1 MDETRV
7 GRVKRTL
14 TFLSK
19 RTDTEREPYTA
30 IVDEACAVRGDLERA
45 AAFVETVGIDRLE
58 AAIEAAETDGALE
71 TAERGRRAA
80 RAFRSYRRAA
90 SDGAGKR
97 EPQNE
102 EDEPRENEREPRDGT
117 DHLHS
122 GGGTAKRRTGQPSS

>member
-58 AAIEAAETDGALE
+58 AAIEAAFEKSLHDIRLRLEALLALPLDE
-71 TAERGRRAA
+71 LAPARLTAAL
-80 RAFRSYRRAA
+80 
-90 SDGAGKR
+90 SDIQNRLR
-97 EPQNE
+97 EP
-102 EDEPRENEREPRDGT
+102 
-117 DHLHS
+117 
-122 GGGTAKRRTGQPSS
+122 